1 MYRLRVYYGD
11 TDAGG
16 VVYYGNYLRFFEAAR
31 TEFLLERGIDLNTW
45 IDRGVV
51 FVVTKAEITYL
62 SPARYGDELLIETRC
77 TNLSGATFDL
87 ACRVRR
93 ERDETLIADG
103 STRLACIGDRGRPVR
118 IPPELRVVLSASFE
132 KGP

>member
-11 TDAGG
+11 TDTGG

-31 TEFLLERGIDLNTW
+31 TEFLLERGFDLKAW

-51 FVVTKAEITYL
+51 FVVTKAEVAYL
-62 SPARYGDELLIETRC
+62 TPAKYGDVLLIETRC
-77 TNLSGATFDL
+77 TDLSGAAFDL

-93 ERDETLIADG
+93 ESDDARIAEG
-103 STRLACIGDRGRPVR
+103 STRLACIGQRGRPVR
-118 IPPELRVVLSASFE
+118 VPPELREVLQAAIG
-132 KGP
+132 KGR